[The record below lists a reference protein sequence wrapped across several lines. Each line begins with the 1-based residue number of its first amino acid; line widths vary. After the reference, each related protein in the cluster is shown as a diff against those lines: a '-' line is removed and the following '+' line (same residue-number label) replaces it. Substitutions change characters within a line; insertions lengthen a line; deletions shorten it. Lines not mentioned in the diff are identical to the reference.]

1 MGKRLTTRTV
11 EALGPS
17 RQRREIPD
25 GLLKGLYLVV
35 QPSGQKSWAVRYRHG
50 GRPRKFT
57 VGAFPGIDLK
67 SARDLGAKTLRA
79 AAEGRDPGQEKV
91 QARSSKA
98 DSVDSVLAQ
107 FIERHCK
114 RSNRPRTVQETE
126 RLLRLHV
133 LPRWRGRMVHDITR
147 RDVLD
152 ALDRVVDDGKPI
164 AANRVLSAVRKFFN
178 WCVERDIIPFSPCAG
193 VKPPTAERSRD
204 RVMSDSELKSI
215 WHAADIVGGPFGVL
229 VNLLVLTGQR
239 RDEVA
244 QMQWA
249 ELDLKA
255 RLWKLGPE
263 RVKNNQQHEVPLADP
278 VIAILK
284 SVPRIQGSPYVL
296 TTNGK
301 SPASG
306 YAKGK
311 RRVDALLPADVA
323 PWRLHDLRRT
333 AASGMARIG
342 VNLPTIEK
350 ILNHRSGSFAGI
362 VGVYQRHSFA
372 HEKRD
377 ALDAWGRFVT
387 DLVNGKTADNV
398 FDHAA
403 TQETRSRK
411 RQT

>member
-1 MGKRLTTRTV
+1 
-11 EALGPS
+11 
-17 RQRREIPD
+17 
-25 GLLKGLYLVV
+25 
-35 QPSGQKSWAVRYRHG
+35 
-50 GRPRKFT
+50 
-57 VGAFPGIDLK
+57 
-67 SARDLGAKTLRA
+67 
-79 AAEGRDPGQEKV
+79 
-91 QARSSKA
+91 
-98 DSVDSVLAQ
+98 
-107 FIERHCK
+107 
-114 RSNRPRTVQETE
+114 
-126 RLLRLHV
+126 
-133 LPRWRGRMVHDITR
+133 
-147 RDVLD
+147 
-152 ALDRVVDDGKPI
+152 
-164 AANRVLSAVRKFFN
+164 
-178 WCVERDIIPFSPCAG
+178 
-193 VKPPTAERSRD
+193 
-204 RVMSDSELKSI
+204 
-215 WHAADIVGGPFGVL
+215 
-229 VNLLVLTGQR
+229 
-239 RDEVA
+239 
-244 QMQWA
+244 
-249 ELDLKA
+249 
-255 RLWKLGPE
+255 
-263 RVKNNQQHEVPLADP
+263 VKNNQQHEVPLADP